1 MKDKVNFETDNFFEE
16 INELKKEI
24 QKRKKDKDKE
34 NGKTNKRGNY

>member
-24 QKRKKDKDKE
+24 QKRKKDKD
-34 NGKTNKRGNY
+34 NGKINKRGNNR

>member
-24 QKRKKDKDKE
+24 QIKKKEKE
-34 NGKTNKRGNY
+34 NGKIDKRGNH